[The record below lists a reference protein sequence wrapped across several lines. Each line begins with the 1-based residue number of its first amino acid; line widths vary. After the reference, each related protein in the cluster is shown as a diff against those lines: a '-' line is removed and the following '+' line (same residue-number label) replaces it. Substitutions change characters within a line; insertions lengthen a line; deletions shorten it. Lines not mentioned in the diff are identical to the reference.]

1 MVSKPSFV
9 GAFATKVLIVLIPMY
24 CFWAGEANGAQL
36 TVSWLDNT
44 SGVGTTQVERRLGT
58 DTTYAAVADVP
69 PGATQ
74 YLDASVSAGTTYCYR
89 AFAYD
94 ATSVSPYTDEVCTT
108 SSSDPLSVTVSKT
121 GAGTGTVAS
130 TPAGILCGTT
140 CSATYPA
147 GTSVALAATPDV
159 SSTFTGW
166 SSGGC
171 SGTLAC
177 TIGGNTA
184 VATTATFSL
193 VVSSY
198 TLTIATSGPGTVTST
213 PAGIN
218 CGADCSEAY
227 ARGTQVTLTAKP
239 NSNGATFSGW
249 SGGCAGSSLT
259 CTVTM
264 QAETGITA
272 VFKKKGGPKS
282 RESVEEEIPTDTPEW
297 EAPPAEAAST
307 TLTEASEIVGEKT
320 KMD

>member
-1 MVSKPSFV
+1 MVSKPSFF
-9 GAFATKVLIVLIPMY
+9 GACIEKVLIVITSIY
-24 CFWAGEANGAQL
+24 CLWAGEANGAPL

-44 SGVGTTQVERRLGT
+44 NGVGTTQVERRLGT
-58 DTTYAAVADVP
+58 DTTYVAVADVP
-69 PGATQ
+69 PGTTQ
-74 YLDASVSAGTTYCYR
+74 YIDASVSVSTTYCYR

-108 SSSDPLSVTVSKT
+108 SSSAPLSVTVSKT

-130 TPAGILCGTT
+130 TPPGILCGTT

-147 GTSVALAATPDV
+147 GTSVTLAATPDV

-177 TIGGNTA
+177 TVGGNTA
-184 VATTATFSL
+184 VAATATFSL
-193 VVSSY
+193 LVSSY
-198 TLTIATSGPGTVTST
+198 TLTVATSGPGTVTST
-213 PAGIN
+213 PAGIS

-227 ARGTQVTLTAKP
+227 ASGTQVTLTAKP

-249 SGGCAGSSLT
+249 SGSCAGSSLT

-264 QAETGITA
+264 QAAAGVTA
-272 VFKKKGGPKS
+272 AFKKKGGPKS
-282 RESVEEEIPTDTPEW
+282 RESIEEEIPTDTPDW
-297 EAPPAEAAST
+297 EAPHAETATT

-320 KMD
+320 TMD